1 VSIPSKRSQ
10 EITNAFQ
17 KHVKG
22 ENKSLIES
30 FSIEEIERALAE
42 YSLDQGSSFYIVME
56 QRIEHLK
63 EIENRRLQEVRD
75 SEDRKRNLRQRV
87 ADHLVVFTS
96 GVASGIV
103 LLWVSQ
109 WIAC

>member
-1 VSIPSKRSQ
+1 MSIPSKRSQ

-17 KHVKG
+17 KYVKG
-22 ENKSLIES
+22 GNKSLIES

-63 EIENRRLQEVRD
+63 EIENRKLQEVRD

>member
-1 VSIPSKRSQ
+1 MSIPSKRSQ

-22 ENKSLIES
+22 GDKSLIQS
-30 FSIEEIERALAE
+30 FSSKEIERALAE

-56 QRIEHLK
+56 QRIEHLREVEDRK
-63 EIENRRLQEVRD
+63 LQEIKD
-75 SEDRKRNLRQRV
+75 SEDRKRNLSQRV
-87 ADHLVVFTS
+87 VDHLVGF
-96 GVASGIV
+96 GSGIL
-103 LLWVSQ
+103 LLWISQ

>member
-22 ENKSLIES
+22 GNKSLIES

-42 YSLDQGSSFYIVME
+42 YSLDQGSPFYIVME

>member
-1 VSIPSKRSQ
+1 MSKLSERSQ

-22 ENKSLIES
+22 GNKSLIES

-63 EIENRRLQEVRD
+63 EIENRKLQEIKD
-75 SEDRKRNLRQRV
+75 SKDRKRNLSQRV
-87 ADHLVVFTS
+87 VDHLVVFTS

>member
-1 VSIPSKRSQ
+1 VSIPSRRSQ
-10 EITNAFQ
+10 EVTNAFQ
-17 KHVKG
+17 KYVKG
-22 ENKSLIES
+22 GRKSLIES
-30 FSIEEIERALAE
+30 FSIQEIERALVDCA
-42 YSLDQGSSFYIVME
+42 LDKELPFYIAMKQRVE
-56 QRIEHLK
+56 QLK
-63 EIENRRLQEVRD
+63 EIDNRKLQEVRD